1 MGSILGASFLSP
13 SALFSV
19 VYPVFL
25 GRLAN
30 KLRDELL
37 ALAATFKLPGLS
49 PAIPPN
55 KLVVA
60 GLLYYFV
67 SLDSFVSGEGTFAPY
82 SFVYFGAGGF
92 MLNPGNAPAGNA
104 DVLNRLGL
112 LSAGLVL
119 SDYSA
124 FLLYP
129 RTFVCADLVL
139 LTIGL
144 V

>member
-1 MGSILGASFLSP
+1 VLL
-13 SALFSV
+13 
-19 VYPVFL
+19 FL
-25 GRLAN
+25 GWLAK

-37 ALAATFKLPGLS
+37 ALADKFKLPGLS
-49 PAIPPN
+49 PFRPPK

-60 GLLYYFV
+60 GLLYYFA
-67 SLDSFVSGEGTFAPY
+67 SFVSFVSAAGEDTFAPY

-92 MLNPGNAPAGNA
+92 KLSPVNAPIAGNA
-104 DVLNRLGL
+104 DDALNRLAVGL

-119 SDYSA
+119 SDSSA

-129 RTFVCADLVL
+129 RMFVCADLVL
-139 LTIGL
+139 LKIGL